1 MVGSLLL
8 TQLESVCSSAQG
20 MSLSEHSLNAECD
33 TNRWQ
38 ILINKKKLLMQ
49 SRRLLLFIVLD

>member
-20 MSLSEHSLNAECD
+20 MSLSEHSLNAGVIRKV
-33 TNRWQ
+33 TN
-38 ILINKKKLLMQ
+38 
-49 SRRLLLFIVLD
+49 FD